1 MGAALLRS
9 SRSESYERPTPYL
22 CQYLLPFKPR
32 AMFTEADLEALVPR
46 KIFERGSAYYYEDNA
61 VGHIS
66 RTGDVFKAKV
76 EGTETYRVELTI
88 RLGKPPKIHCD
99 CPYDYGDVCKHG
111 IALGLAVLDWF
122 GNDEPEVAPVASV
135 VLTGKDRRVQLL
147 TAAWNRTSDRERLAF
162 LRQLLLQKPKM
173 LCRFLEAFEFDEALL
188 LAAAV
193 RPPAPAPQPRGRQ
206 PAPRRPLT
214 FLEQA
219 HALINSNKRPELL
232 PLLLPVNWLREPHPF
247 NTQAW
252 PYLLAESAR
261 AQPEATFDA
270 VMERFEGY
278 LNDQALRGS
287 PLYYFIATCLRS
299 LVSLPALSK
308 QVQLFASELMQQFR
322 RLSSLHQAL
331 TTAGFFPVENELA
344 TGLPPKKRGRQ
355 PKNPTR

>member
-1 MGAALLRS
+1 
-9 SRSESYERPTPYL
+9 
-22 CQYLLPFKPR
+22 
-32 AMFTEADLEALVPR
+32 MFTEADLEALVPP

-61 VGHIS
+61 VGRIR
-66 RTGDVFKAKV
+66 RTDDTFKAKV

-88 RLGKPPKIHCD
+88 RSGKPPKIYCD

-122 GNDEPEVAPVASV
+122 GSSNEPDPASEPAP
-135 VLTGKDRRVQLL
+135 LTGKDRRAHLL
-147 TAAWNRTSDRERLAF
+147 TAAWTRTSDRERLEF
-162 LRQLLLQKPKM
+162 LRQLLLQKPKT
-173 LCRFLEAFEFDEALL
+173 LRRFLETFEFDEALL
-188 LAAAV
+188 LAAAA
-193 RPPAPAPQPRGRQ
+193 RPPAPAPQPRGRR

-232 PLLLPVNWLREPHPF
+232 PLLLPLDWLRKPEPF

-252 PYLLAESAR
+252 SYLLAEAAR

-278 LNDQALRGS
+278 LNNQALRGS
-287 PLYYFIATCLRS
+287 PLYYFIATCLNRLS
-299 LVSLPALSK
+299 LLPALTK
-308 QVQLFASELMQQFR
+308 QVRLFASELMQQYR
-322 RLSSLHQAL
+322 RLSSLRQAL
-331 TTAGFFPVENELA
+331 TTAGFFPLENELA

-355 PKNPTR
+355 PKNPAS